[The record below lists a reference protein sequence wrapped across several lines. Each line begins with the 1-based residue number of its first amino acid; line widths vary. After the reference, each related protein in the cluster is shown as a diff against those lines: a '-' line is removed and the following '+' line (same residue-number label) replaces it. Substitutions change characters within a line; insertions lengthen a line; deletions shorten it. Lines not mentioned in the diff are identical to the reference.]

1 MIRFSKSIF
10 ALAVFLG
17 IFIANTVFA
26 AGASPQDSVR
36 ELLDTIQKIKNDGKV
51 SPEQQRENRKYS
63 DQALV
68 YLDIREL
75 SHRTLEKY
83 WQERTDKEKDQFSRL
98 LSDLFVY
105 VAFPNSGKFFADL
118 KINFAE
124 TEIDEATAKVP
135 VKVVHNGEG
144 EIGID
149 FFLRQNSEQWKVV
162 DVHLDGVSMRNNL
175 RNQFYS
181 VISQKGFEE
190 LVRKMEAKLQESRV

>member
-1 MIRFSKSIF
+1 MRFSKSIF
-10 ALAVFLG
+10 LPLVFLG
-17 IFIANTVFA
+17 IFIANTAFA

-36 ELLDTIQKIKNDGKV
+36 ELLDTIKKIKPDGKL

-75 SHRTLEKY
+75 SHKTLEKY

-98 LSDLFVY
+98 LSNLFVY

-118 KINFAE
+118 EINFAE
-124 TEIDEATAKVP
+124 AEIDNTTAKVA
-135 VKVVHNGEG
+135 VKVVHDGEG

-162 DVHLDGVSMRNNL
+162 DVHLDGVSMRTNL
-175 RNQFYS
+175 RNQFYN
-181 VISQKGFEE
+181 VISKKGFEE
-190 LVRKMEAKLQESRV
+190 LVRKMEAKLQESRA